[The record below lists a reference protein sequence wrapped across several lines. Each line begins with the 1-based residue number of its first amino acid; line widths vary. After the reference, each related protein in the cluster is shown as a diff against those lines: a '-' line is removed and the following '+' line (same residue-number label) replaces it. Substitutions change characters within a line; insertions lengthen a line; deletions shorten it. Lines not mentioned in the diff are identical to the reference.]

1 MSCSITLTGRG
12 TNCRNSLGGIKNV
25 YITQWSDGMW
35 QTAVDGATPGA
46 VVTSPLVNFKTFNL
60 LRNTGSFNTVVTAST
75 ENGTVFFEETLVT
88 VFGGAKEATDN
99 KEIVE
104 LCKDR
109 VAIIVQDR
117 NDQYWVMGL
126 THGALVTAGSVDS
139 GTAPGDNNGF
149 TLTFMSEELLPPQ
162 ILTNGSANTT
172 IAITSAPA

>member
-12 TNCRNSLGGIKNV
+12 TNCRNSLGGIKNA
-25 YITQWSDGMW
+25 YIAQWTDGMW
-35 QTAVDGATPGA
+35 TPASGGSTAGA
-46 VVTSPLVNFKTFNL
+46 VATTPFFTFNL
-60 LRNTGSFNTVVTAST
+60 LRNTGSFNTAITAST

-88 VFGGAKEATDN
+88 VFGGAKEASDN
-99 KEIVE
+99 EEIVM

-162 ILTNGSANTT
+162 ILTGGSANTT
-172 IAITSAPA
+172 ITWTDAPA

>member
-12 TNCRNSLGGIKNV
+12 TNCRNSLGGIKNA
-25 YITQWSDGMW
+25 YIAQWSDGMW

-46 VVTSPLVNFKTFNL
+46 TVSPTVFYTFNL
-60 LRNTGSFNTVVTAST
+60 LRNSGSFNTAVTAST

-88 VFGGAKEATDN
+88 VFGGAKEAVDN
-99 KEIVE
+99 AQIVE

-126 THGALVTAGSVDS
+126 THGCVVTAGSVDS

-162 ILTNGSANTT
+162 ILTSGGANTT
-172 IAITSAPA
+172 ITWTSAPA

>member
-25 YITQWSDGMW
+25 YMAQWSDGLW
-35 QTAVDGATPGA
+35 NTASAGATAGPVA
-46 VVTSPLVNFKTFNL
+46 NTDFYTFNL
-60 LRNTGSFNTVVTAST
+60 LRNSGSFNTAVTAST

-99 KEIVE
+99 AQIVE

-126 THGALVTAGSVDS
+126 THGCIVTAGSVDS

-149 TLTFMSEELLPPQ
+149 TLTFMAEELLPPQ
-162 ILTNGSANTT
+162 ILTGGATATNVTYEP
-172 IAITSAPA
+172 APTP